1 MWSAWALVVTH
12 HPIGGAAQNFCRD
25 RRRTIGEMKIAIV
38 GAGTVGTAI
47 AYASA
52 IQGVADEIAL
62 YDLNGAKATA
72 EILDL
77 QHGLQFVPSV
87 QVQGGDELA
96 VCRDADVVVI
106 TAGAK
111 QKPGQSR
118 LDLAEANA
126 AITRQLVP
134 QLLDLAPDCVL
145 LFVTNPVDV
154 VTFVA
159 QESAAA
165 LGVEHSRVIGS
176 GTVLD
181 TSRLRHRLATTL
193 SVGVSSVH
201 ASIVGEH
208 GDSEIA
214 LWSTANV
221 GGAPLPMTETELGD
235 LLHEIRHAAYRIIE
249 GKGATNLAIGLST
262 ARILSAIADDERA
275 VLPISSRHS
284 FEGVGEICLSL
295 PTIVGRGGAV
305 EVVDVPMNDHES
317 AGLQASASAIRAA
330 IDAVS

>member
-1 MWSAWALVVTH
+1 
-12 HPIGGAAQNFCRD
+12 
-25 RRRTIGEMKIAIV
+25 MKIAIV
-38 GAGTVGTAI
+38 GAGSVGTAI
-47 AYASA
+47 AYATA
-52 IQGVADEIAL
+52 IQGVAEELVL
-62 YDLNGAKATA
+62 YDLDGAKATA

-77 QHGLQFVPSV
+77 QHGLQFVPST
-87 QVQGGDELA
+87 QVAGGDQLE

-111 QKPGQSR
+111 QRPGQSR
-118 LDLAEANA
+118 LELAGANA

-134 QLLDLAPDCVL
+134 ALLELAPTTVL

-154 VTFVA
+154 VTFIA
-159 QESAAA
+159 QETARP
-165 LGVEHSRVIGS
+165 LGVDHGRVIGS

-181 TSRLRHRLATTL
+181 TSRLRHRLAAAL
-193 SVGVSSVH
+193 SVSVSSVH

-221 GGAPLPMTETELGD
+221 GGAPLPLAGPELTE
-235 LLHEIRHAAYRIIE
+235 LLHEVRHAAYRIIE

-262 ARILSAIADDERA
+262 ARILAAIRNDERA

-284 FEGVGEICLSL
+284 FEGVGEVCLSL
-295 PTIVGRGGAV
+295 PTVVGRRGAGQV
-305 EVVDVPMNDHES
+305 LDVPMDASER
-317 AGLQASASAIRAA
+317 AGLYASAAAIRAA
-330 IDAVS
+330 IDQVT

>member
-1 MWSAWALVVTH
+1 MVRSAVFGRRAY
-12 HPIGGAAQNFCRD
+12 D
-25 RRRTIGEMKIAIV
+25 RGVKIAIV
-38 GAGTVGTAI
+38 GAGSVGTAI

-87 QVQGGDELA
+87 AVHGGDDLDA
-96 VCRDADVVVI
+96 CRGADVIVI

-111 QKPGQSR
+111 QRPGQSR
-118 LDLAEANA
+118 LELAGANA
-126 AITRQLVP
+126 AITRSLVP
-134 QLLDLAPDCVL
+134 NLFELAPDAVL

-154 VTFVA
+154 VTFIA
-159 QESAAA
+159 QESGAA
-165 LGVEHSRVIGS
+165 LGIAPHRIIGS

-181 TSRLRHRLATTL
+181 TSRLRHRLAMRL
-193 SVGVSSVH
+193 SVAVSSVH

-221 GGAPLPMTETELGD
+221 GGAPLSLSEAELD
-235 LLHEIRHAAYRIIE
+235 ELLHEVRHAAYRIIE

-262 ARILSAIADDERA
+262 ARILSAIANDERA

-284 FEGVGEICLSL
+284 FDGVGEVCLSV

-305 EVVDVPMNDHES
+305 DVVPVPMNDQER
-317 AGLQASASAIRAA
+317 AGLLASATAIRAA
-330 IDAVS
+330 IDAVR

>member
-1 MWSAWALVVTH
+1 
-12 HPIGGAAQNFCRD
+12 
-25 RRRTIGEMKIAIV
+25 MKIAIV
-38 GAGTVGTAI
+38 GAGSVGTAI

-52 IQGVADEIAL
+52 IQGVADEIVL

-87 QVQGGDELA
+87 QVQGGDDLEA
-96 VCRDADVVVI
+96 CRDADVVVI

-111 QKPGQSR
+111 QRPGQSR
-118 LDLAEANA
+118 LELAGANA
-126 AITRQLVP
+126 AITRELVP
-134 QLLDLAPDCVL
+134 QLLELAPDSLL

-154 VTFVA
+154 VTFIA

-165 LGVEHSRVIGS
+165 CGLDHARVIGS

-181 TSRLRHRLATTL
+181 TSRLRHRLATTM
-193 SVGVSSVH
+193 SVAVSSVH

-221 GGAPLPMTETELGD
+221 GGAPLSLTESDLDEL
-235 LLHEIRHAAYRIIE
+235 LLEIRHAAYRIIE

-262 ARILSAIADDERA
+262 ARILAAIANDERA

-284 FEGVGEICLSL
+284 FDGVGEICLSL
-295 PTIVGRGGAV
+295 PTIVGRAGAIAV
-305 EVVDVPMNDHES
+305 IDVPMNDHEH
-317 AGLQASASAIRAA
+317 AGLQASARAIRSA
-330 IDAVS
+330 IDAISCG

>member
-1 MWSAWALVVTH
+1 
-12 HPIGGAAQNFCRD
+12 
-25 RRRTIGEMKIAIV
+25 MKIAII
-38 GAGTVGTAI
+38 GAGSVGTAV
-47 AYASA
+47 AYATA
-52 IQGVADEIAL
+52 IQGVADEIVL

-87 QVQGGDELA
+87 QVHGGDDLQA
-96 VCRDADVVVI
+96 CRDADIVVI

-118 LDLAEANA
+118 MELAGANA

-134 QLLDLAPDCVL
+134 QLVELAPACVL

-154 VTFVA
+154 VTYVA
-159 QESAAA
+159 QESAAV
-165 LGVEHSRVIGS
+165 LGVEPARIIGS

-181 TSRLRHRLATTL
+181 TSRLRHRLATEL
-193 SVGVSSVH
+193 SVAVSSVH

-221 GGAPLPMTETELGD
+221 GGAPLAMTEPELDG

-262 ARILSAIADDERA
+262 ARILAAIADDERA
-275 VLPISSRHS
+275 VLPISSRHT
-284 FEGVGEICLSL
+284 FDGIGEVCLSL

-305 EVVDVPMNDHES
+305 DVVDVPIDDHER
-317 AGLQASASAIRAA
+317 AGLRASARAIREA

>member
-1 MWSAWALVVTH
+1 
-12 HPIGGAAQNFCRD
+12 
-25 RRRTIGEMKIAIV
+25 MKIAIV

-47 AYASA
+47 AYATA

-62 YDLNGAKATA
+62 YDLKGAKATA

-87 QVQGGDELA
+87 RVDGGDDLE
-96 VCRDADVVVI
+96 VCRDADIVVI

-118 LDLAEANA
+118 MDLAAANT
-126 AITRQLVP
+126 AITRDLVP
-134 QLLDLAPDCVL
+134 QLLALTTEPVM

-154 VTFVA
+154 ITFVA
-159 QESAAA
+159 QDVAAA
-165 LGVEHSRVIGS
+165 SGLDPSRVIGS

-181 TSRLRHRLATTL
+181 TSRLRHRLATEL
-193 SVGVSSVH
+193 SVAVSSVH
-201 ASIVGEH
+201 ASIIGEH

-221 GGAPLPMTETELGD
+221 GGAALSLDEAHLDD
-235 LLHEIRHAAYRIIE
+235 LLHEVRHAAYRIIE

-262 ARILSAIADDERA
+262 ARILAAIANDERA

-284 FEGVGEICLSL
+284 FDGIGEVCLSL
-295 PTIVGRGGAV
+295 PTVVGRGGAV
-305 EVVDVPMNDHES
+305 DVVKVPMNDHET
-317 AGLQASASAIRAA
+317 AGLRASAQAIRSA
-330 IDAVS
+330 IDAVSADTHIE

>member
-1 MWSAWALVVTH
+1 
-12 HPIGGAAQNFCRD
+12 
-25 RRRTIGEMKIAIV
+25 MKIAIV
-38 GAGTVGTAI
+38 GAGSVGTAI
-47 AYASA
+47 AYATA

-62 YDLNGAKATA
+62 FDVNGAKATA

-87 QVQGGDELA
+87 QVQGGDELEA
-96 VCRDADVVVI
+96 CRDADIVVI

-118 LDLAEANA
+118 LELAGANA
-126 AITRQLVP
+126 TITRGVVP
-134 QLLDLAPDCVL
+134 QLLELAPEAVL

-154 VTFVA
+154 VTFIA
-159 QESAAA
+159 QESASA
-165 LGVEHSRVIGS
+165 LGVDHGRVIGS

-181 TSRLRHRLATTL
+181 TSRLRHRLATNL
-193 SVGVSSVH
+193 SVAVSSVH

-221 GGAPLPMTETELGD
+221 GGAPLTMSEGELER
-235 LLHEIRHAAYRIIE
+235 LLHEVRHAAYRIIE

-262 ARILSAIADDERA
+262 ARILAAIADDERA
-275 VLPISSRHS
+275 VLPISSRHA
-284 FEGVGEICLSL
+284 FDGIGDVCLSV
-295 PTIVGRGGAV
+295 PTIVGRGGAAG
-305 EVVDVPMNDHES
+305 VVDVPMNAHEQ
-317 AGLQASASAIRAA
+317 AGLRTSAQAIRDA

>member
-1 MWSAWALVVTH
+1 
-12 HPIGGAAQNFCRD
+12 
-25 RRRTIGEMKIAIV
+25 MKITIV
-38 GAGTVGTAI
+38 GAGSVGTAI
-47 AYASA
+47 AYAAA
-52 IQGVADEIAL
+52 IQGVGDELAL
-62 YDLNGAKATA
+62 YDLDGAKATA

-77 QHGLQFVPSV
+77 QHGLQFVPSTLV
-87 QVQGGDELA
+87 SGGNEIA
-96 VCRDADVVVI
+96 VGRDSDVVVI

-118 LDLAEANA
+118 LELAGANA

-134 QLLDLAPDCVL
+134 ELIELAPNAVL

-154 VTFVA
+154 VTFIA
-159 QESAAA
+159 QQTARAA
-165 LGVEHSRVIGS
+165 GVEHACVIGS

-181 TSRLRHRLATTL
+181 TSRLRHRLATVL
-193 SVGVSSVH
+193 DVAVSSVH

-221 GGAPLPMTETELGD
+221 GGAPLPLTTDELSE
-235 LLHEIRHAAYRIIE
+235 LLHEVRHAAYRIIE

-262 ARILSAIADDERA
+262 VRILAAIRDDERA

-284 FEGVGEICLSL
+284 FDGIGEVCLSL
-295 PTIVGRGGAV
+295 PTVVGRGGAGDV
-305 EVVDVPMNDHES
+305 LDVPMDEAEL
-317 AGLQASASAIRAA
+317 AGLRSSAAA
-330 IDAVS
+330 VRDVIDQVS

>member
-1 MWSAWALVVTH
+1 
-12 HPIGGAAQNFCRD
+12 
-25 RRRTIGEMKIAIV
+25 MKIAII

-47 AYASA
+47 AYATA

-87 QVQGGDELA
+87 QVQGGGELE
-96 VCRDADVVVI
+96 VCRGADVAVI

-111 QKPGQSR
+111 QHPGQSR
-118 LDLAEANA
+118 LDLAGTNA
-126 AITRQLVP
+126 AITRELVP
-134 QLLDLAPDCVL
+134 KLLELAPGAVL

-159 QESAAA
+159 QASATA
-165 LGVEHSRVIGS
+165 LGVEHGRIIGS

-181 TSRLRHRLATTL
+181 TSRLRHRLATSL

-221 GGAPLPMTETELGD
+221 GGAPLTMTEIELD
-235 LLHEIRHAAYRIIE
+235 ELLHDIRHAAYRIIE

-262 ARILSAIADDERA
+262 ARILAAIGNDERA

-295 PTIVGRGGAV
+295 PTIVGRHGAV
-305 EVVDVPMNDHES
+305 EVVDVPMNDHER
-317 AGLQASASAIRAA
+317 AGLLASARAIRSA
-330 IDAVS
+330 IDAVSE

>member
-1 MWSAWALVVTH
+1 M
-12 HPIGGAAQNFCRD
+12 
-25 RRRTIGEMKIAIV
+25 
-38 GAGTVGTAI
+38 
-47 AYASA
+47 
-52 IQGVADEIAL
+52 
-62 YDLNGAKATA
+62 
-72 EILDL
+72 
-77 QHGLQFVPSV
+77 PSV
-87 QVQGGDELA
+87 QVRGGDELN
-96 VCRDADVVVI
+96 VCRGADIVVI

-111 QKPGQSR
+111 QHPGQSR
-118 LDLAEANA
+118 MDLAGTNA
-126 AITRQLVP
+126 AITRDLVP
-134 QLLDLAPDCVL
+134 KLLGLAPDAVL

-159 QESAAA
+159 QQSAAA
-165 LGVEHSRVIGS
+165 LGVGHARVIGS

-193 SVGVSSVH
+193 EVGVSSVH

-221 GGAPLPMTETELGD
+221 GGAPLTMTEIELD
-235 LLHEIRHAAYRIIE
+235 ELLHEIRHAAYRIIE

-262 ARILSAIADDERA
+262 ARILAAIANDERA

-284 FEGVGEICLSL
+284 FDGVGEICLSL
-295 PTIVGRGGAV
+295 PTIVGRIGAV
-305 EVVDVPMNDHES
+305 GVIDVPMNDHER
-317 AGLQASASAIRAA
+317 AGLFASARAIRSA